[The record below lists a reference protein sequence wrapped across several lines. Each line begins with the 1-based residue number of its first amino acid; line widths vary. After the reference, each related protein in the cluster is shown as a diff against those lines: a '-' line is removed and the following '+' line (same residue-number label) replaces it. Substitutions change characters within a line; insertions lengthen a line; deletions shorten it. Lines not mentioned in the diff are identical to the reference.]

1 MGTNDGFRDWTK
13 NNSRF
18 CMKEKINANWWYFY
32 ISSYVPTKMD
42 QKDGRM
48 KHRKH
53 VIKNYVRHTFKT
65 FL

>member
-1 MGTNDGFRDWTK
+1 
-13 NNSRF
+13 
-18 CMKEKINANWWYFY
+18 MKEKINANWWYFY
-32 ISSYVPTKMD
+32 ISSYVLTKMD
-42 QKDGRM
+42 QKDSRI